1 MKNIR
6 GAVCSKQLMSF
17 KMTRV
22 IFMGTPD
29 YAASILHSLIEA
41 DDIDV
46 VAVYTQ
52 PDKPVGRKGVLTP
65 PAVKVLAEEAG
76 IRVIQPSRLRDE
88 DVVAELLRIQCD
100 MIIVAA
106 YGQILPKAILEHAP
120 CVNLHASI
128 LPQYR
133 GASPIQQSLLHN
145 DTMSGVTAMWM
156 DEGLDTGAVIKTVTV
171 AIEPDEMA
179 SSLYEKLTNVAVTLT
194 LDVIR
199 HWDRHS
205 AIAQNDE
212 EATSCKKIL
221 KSDGLIT
228 FENAREI
235 YNRYR
240 AFTPWPGIYLE
251 GGLKIKEMHL
261 EDEASCGVAGTVL
274 SIDTHGVVI
283 QCTHGSVR
291 LLRVQAPSKQETS
304 IQEYLNGKRLN
315 CGNYL
320 V

>member
-1 MKNIR
+1 
-6 GAVCSKQLMSF
+6 
-17 KMTRV
+17 MTRV

-29 YAASILHSLIEA
+29 YAASILEALIDA

-52 PDKPVGRKGVLTP
+52 PDKPVGRKGTLTP
-65 PAVKVLAEEAG
+65 PVVKVLAEHAN
-76 IRVIQPSRLRDE
+76 IHVYQPSRLRDE
-88 DVVAELLRIQCD
+88 SVVNELLAIPCD

-106 YGQILPKAILEHAP
+106 YGQILPKAILDHAP

-133 GASPIQQSLLHN
+133 GASPIQQSLLNN
-145 DTMSGVTAMWM
+145 DPISGVSAMWM
-156 DEGLDTGAVIKTVTV
+156 DEGLDTGAIIK
-171 AIEPDEMA
+171 IETLSIGADEMA
-179 SSLYEKLTNVAVTLT
+179 ASLYKRLTDTAVALT

-199 HWDRHS
+199 DWDRKS
-205 AIAQNDE
+205 VIAQDDTK
-212 EATSCKKIL
+212 ATNCTKIL

-228 FENAREI
+228 FDDAREI

-251 GGLKIKEMHL
+251 SGLKIKVMVL
-261 EDEASCGVAGTVL
+261 EEEDSSGNPGIITQIDKE
-274 SIDTHGVVI
+274 SIII
-283 QCTHGSVR
+283 QCTKGS
-291 LLRVQAPSKQETS
+291 LRIMRIQAPSKQETS
-304 IQEYLNGKRLN
+304 VVDYLNGKRIG
-315 CGNYL
+315 CGHPL

>member
-1 MKNIR
+1 
-6 GAVCSKQLMSF
+6 
-17 KMTRV
+17 MTRI

-41 DDIDV
+41 EDIEV

-65 PAVKVLAEEAG
+65 PAVKVLAQEAG
-76 IRVIQPSRLRDE
+76 IRIIQPNRLRDAE
-88 DVVAELLRIQCD
+88 IIEELLKIQCD

-106 YGQILPKAILEHAP
+106 YGQILPKTILEYVP

-128 LPQYR
+128 LPHYR

-145 DTMSGVTAMWM
+145 DLQSGVTAMWM
-156 DEGLDTGAVIKTVTV
+156 DEGLDTGAMIKMVTV
-171 AIEPDEMA
+171 EIEPDEMV
-179 SSLYEKLTNVAVTLT
+179 SMLYEKLTEVAVSLT

-199 HWDRHS
+199 TWDRRS
-205 AIAQNDE
+205 AVPQNGA
-212 EATSCKKIL
+212 EASHCKKIL

-228 FENAREI
+228 FDDAREI

-251 GGLKIKEMHL
+251 SGLKIKEMRL
-261 EDEASCGVAGTVL
+261 EEET
-274 SIDTHGVVI
+274 SIGEIGMITQLDKESALI
-283 QCTHGSVR
+283 QCKKGSLR
-291 LLRVQAPSKQETS
+291 ITRVQAPSKQETS
-304 IQEYLNGKRLN
+304 IVDYLNGKRIG
-315 CGNYL
+315 CGHPL